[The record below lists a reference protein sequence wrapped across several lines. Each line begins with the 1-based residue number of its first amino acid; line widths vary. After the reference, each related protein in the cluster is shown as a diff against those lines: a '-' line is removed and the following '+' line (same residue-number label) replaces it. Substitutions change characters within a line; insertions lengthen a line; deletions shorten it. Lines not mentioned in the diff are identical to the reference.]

1 VSARPR
7 PPLRAL
13 IITGIAAV
21 VAGGGVAAL
30 LIAQTSRTSTSRSGP
45 YQPFRAGFA
54 VNLAAQIKQAPVFFP
69 DPKRGNRAFFL
80 DRIDERFVALHVL
93 VPGRDRCVV
102 HYQRDRRRYVDCDRH
117 PLDPRSLAQFPIEIR
132 GTGDSRLVY
141 VDLRTRIEPPSTSS
155 TRSARSRSSGCC
167 SASRIAADS
176 SVAARRNATETA
188 SR

>member
-1 VSARPR
+1 
-7 PPLRAL
+7 LRAL
-13 IITGIAAV
+13 IITGVAAV

-30 LIAQTSRTSTSRSGP
+30 LIAQTSKTSASHSGP

-102 HYQRDRRRYVDCDRH
+102 NYQRDRHRYVDCDRH
-117 PLDPRSLAQFPIEIR
+117 PLDPRSLAQFPIDVR
-132 GTGDSRLVY
+132 GSGDSRLVY

-155 TRSARSRSSGCC
+155 TRSALSRTSGCC
-167 SASRIAADS
+167 STSITAVPS
-176 SVAARRNATETA
+176 SVAARRVAAVTVL
-188 SR
+188 R